1 MIPIA
6 VELDNLTKPAALRE
20 DEYLGEDSLVYCSKC
35 RTARQK
41 RIAFAGKMI
50 EPRCMCACQTAAY
63 EQQGRSENIG
73 SSWTGLKRI
82 AA

>member
-6 VELDNLTKPAALRE
+6 KNLSDLIKPTQLRE

-63 EQQGRSENIG
+63 EQMEQE
-73 SSWTGLKRI
+73 
-82 AA
+82 